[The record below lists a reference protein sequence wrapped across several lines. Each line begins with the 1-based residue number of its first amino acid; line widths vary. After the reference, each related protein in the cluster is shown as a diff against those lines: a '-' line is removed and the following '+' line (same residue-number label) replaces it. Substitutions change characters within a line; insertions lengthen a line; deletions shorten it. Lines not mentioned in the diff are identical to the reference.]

1 MRFIDHSFAL
11 PAENLAFEEI
21 LLDRVEQGL
30 APETLRCWESPAR
43 FVVLGTA
50 QENQREV
57 YLDHCEADGV
67 PILRRCSA
75 GGCVLQGPG
84 CLNFTLILDFAGRP
98 EIRSV
103 RASYE
108 YLLTRI
114 SAGCRARGL
123 EAHREGISDLAIGG
137 VKVSGNA
144 QRRRRRAML
153 HHGTLLYQP
162 DYEGMTRYLREPDDR
177 PEYRGARDHRAFVG
191 AFTLG
196 PDELR
201 AIILEAFN
209 IEGPSSVPTPDEL
222 AAVHALAHEKYG
234 NPAWTYRR

>member
-1 MRFIDHSFAL
+1 
-11 PAENLAFEEI
+11 
-21 LLDRVEQGL
+21 
-30 APETLRCWESPAR
+30 
-43 FVVLGTA
+43 
-50 QENQREV
+50 
-57 YLDHCEADGV
+57 
-67 PILRRCSA
+67 
-75 GGCVLQGPG
+75 VLQGPG

-114 SAGCRARGL
+114 CEGCRARGI
-123 EAHREGISDLAIGG
+123 EAHREGISDLAIAG

-162 DYEGMTRYLREPDDR
+162 DYEGMARYLREPDDR

-196 PDELR
+196 PAELR
-201 AIILEAFN
+201 ALIIEAFN
-209 IEGPSSVPTPDEL
+209 IGRPSSAPTADEL
-222 AAVHALAHEKYG
+222 AAVQTLVQEKYS